1 MCSILPYL
9 RPICNVEKIQKSFCT
24 VFSQGSL
31 IGRKRTINIKV
42 VELSL
47 GATILQLFLCSI
59 ATRLKLALLHEKE
72 TSQQKSYYFFMGHFR
87 TLKKKEKSFR
97 IVNITVVVVIK
108 LVQKAFKGISARE
121 TAIEKT
127 QKISRFV
134 RYYYMQV
141 PRGMS
146 SIIRESFTYH
156 QKNGKRKT
164 KVIRW

>member
-1 MCSILPYL
+1 MQYSNEI
-9 RPICNVEKIQKSFCT
+9 KIGT
-24 VFSQGSL
+24 TT
-31 IGRKRTINIKV
+31 RKRNFSAEV
-42 VELSL
+42 
-47 GATILQLFLCSI
+47 ILLFYGPFQNL
-59 ATRLKLALLHEKE
+59 E
-72 TSQQKSYYFFMGHFR
+72 
-87 TLKKKEKSFR
+87 KKEKSFR

-164 KVIRW
+164 KVIQWYFTTFPQYSKGNLEYLLRCSKSKKYD